1 MRKGAQNGA
10 QTRGGG
16 PVNPLITR
24 DSVTGSEL
32 LVTRLE
38 APQSGL
44 VIEGT
49 FSLGW
54 VGHLTPE
61 QLEFVGHL
69 VRNRGN
75 VQKVAADMNIAY
87 NTARNRLDDIV
98 AALNMADAAS
108 EVATTEQD
116 RERRIEVL
124 RRLSRGEIEF
134 DEAMRLLQR

>member
-1 MRKGAQNGA
+1 MRKGAH
-10 QTRGGG
+10 TSGGG
-16 PVNPLITR
+16 PLNPLITR
-24 DSVTGSEL
+24 DPVSGGEL

-54 VGHLTPE
+54 IGRLTPE

-75 VQKVAADMNIAY
+75 VQKVAADMSIAY

-98 AALNMADAAS
+98 AAMGAS
-108 EVATTEQD
+108 DEGARGD
-116 RERRIEVL
+116 RERERRTAVL
-124 RRLSRGEIEF
+124 RRLSKGEIEF

>member
-1 MRKGAQNGA
+1 MRKGAQ
-10 QTRGGG
+10 TSGGR
-16 PVNPLITR
+16 PLNPLITR
-24 DSVTGSEL
+24 DPVTGGEL

-54 VGHLTPE
+54 IGRLTTE

-75 VQKVAADMNIAY
+75 VQKLAADLNIAY

-98 AALNMADAAS
+98 TALDIPDAAS
-108 EVATTEQD
+108 EVASAEQE
-116 RERRIEVL
+116 REWRTAVL
-124 RRLSRGEIEF
+124 RRLSKGEIEF